1 MTYSTLVSIETLA
14 SHLNDPDWLIFDC
27 RFDLNDLDWGFSQ
40 YQAGHIPGAVYVHLN
55 EDLSGKIT
63 SKSSRH
69 PLPDPQVFAAK
80 CDAWGIQ
87 PEVQVVVYDHAGGSF
102 ADRMWWMLRA
112 IGHQQV
118 AVLDGGY
125 PKWRAE
131 NRPVLQGIEKPRKPG
146 SGMAGVRFNSQLLLN
161 ADDIENILDNPAY
174 RLIDARAPERFS
186 GSVEPLDPVPGHI
199 PGAINRYYGLDLN
212 PDGTF
217 KSADVLKAEYQSLL
231 NGISPENAIV
241 YCGSGVTSCHLLVA
255 MEVAGIKGARLYA
268 GSWSEWCKDPAR
280 PKFP

>member
-1 MTYSTLVSIETLA
+1 
-14 SHLNDPDWLIFDC
+14 
-27 RFDLNDLDWGFSQ
+27 
-40 YQAGHIPGAVYVHLN
+40 
-55 EDLSGKIT
+55 
-63 SKSSRH
+63 
-69 PLPDPQVFAAK
+69 
-80 CDAWGIQ
+80 
-87 PEVQVVVYDHAGGSF
+87 
-102 ADRMWWMLRA
+102 
-112 IGHQQV
+112 
-118 AVLDGGY
+118 
-125 PKWRAE
+125 
-131 NRPVLQGIEKPRKPG
+131 
-146 SGMAGVRFNSQLLLN
+146 MAGVRFNSQLLLN